1 MTATSGPP
9 QPGSL
14 ADLRARQQDR
24 TNSTMDEWKQQQ
36 LNEATSFGREYANA
50 LSDELRS
57 TNDAFRTGRIE
68 ILNQWQ
74 RDQESIQTA
83 SRQMTRSA
91 LAAARLWW
99 LPTVGAVTLLLS
111 ATLAFSFWTVTRAS
125 QVPAATQTVT
135 KAGQSWEV
143 LTGPNWTNCNYD
155 GRTRPCR
162 QVKE

>member
-14 ADLRARQQDR
+14 ADLRARQQDQ
-24 TNSTMDEWKQQQ
+24 TNSTMDEWRQQQ
-36 LNEATSFGREYANA
+36 LNEATSFGREYANV

-57 TNDAFRTGRIE
+57 THDAFRTGRIE
-68 ILNQWQ
+68 ILNQWR
-74 RDQESIQTA
+74 RDQEKIQTA

-91 LAAARLWW
+91 RAAARLWW
-99 LPTVGAVTLLLS
+99 LPTVAAAVLLLS
-111 ATLAFSFWTVTRAS
+111 GSLAFSFWTVTRAS
-125 QVPAATQTVT
+125 QIPTATQTVT

-143 LTGPNWTNCNYD
+143 LTGPNWTTCNYD

-162 QVKE
+162 PVKE